1 MEWLNFHH
9 LFYFWRIARSG
20 GLSRAAEELRV
31 THSTLSAQLKS
42 LEDFFGD
49 ALFDRRGRR
58 LVLTPFGEEV
68 AAYADDIFRLG
79 NELVDVA
86 RGASASKRRAL
97 RVGIVGTL
105 PKTVTFQL
113 LSHALATPGYG
124 PLVTK
129 QGDLVRLLEELAAGR
144 LHFVLSD
151 ALPAEVA
158 GLRVFSHPLAESGIL
173 LYGVSALARR
183 ARSAFPR
190 SLQEIPMVL
199 PSAGTSLRRQLDR
212 WFADRGVTVRIAA
225 EVDDAALMRVA
236 GAAGLGLFPV
246 RASLRAEIETA
257 RLAELVGELDGIVE
271 RYYVISI
278 ERRVRHPAVS
288 ALIAGGRAALGVP
301 SAAKGATRKRSS
313 RRSKRMKRG

>member
-20 GLSRAAEELRV
+20 GLSRAAEELRI
-31 THSTLSAQLKS
+31 THSTLSAQLRS

-86 RGASASKRRAL
+86 RGASATKRRAL
-97 RVGIVGTL
+97 RAGIVGTL

-129 QGDLVRLLEELAAGR
+129 QGDLARLLEELAAGR

-158 GLRVFSHPLAESGIL
+158 GLRVFSHLLAESGIL

-183 ARSAFPR
+183 ARSAFPK
-190 SLQEIPMVL
+190 SLHEIPMVL
-199 PSAGTSLRRQLDR
+199 PAAGTSLRRQLDR
-212 WFADRGVTVRIAA
+212 WFADRGVAVRIAA
-225 EVDDAALMRVA
+225 EFDDAALMRVA

-246 RASLRAEIETA
+246 RASLRSEVEAT

-278 ERRVRHPAVS
+278 ERRVRHPAVN
-288 ALIAGGRAALGVP
+288 ALIAAGRAALRVP
-301 SAAKGATRKRSS
+301 SGPVRSRGGAATILSRRPKRS
-313 RRSKRMKRG
+313 